1 MKRSLMV
8 CAALLAAVVAAPV
21 AQAEPILTLNP
32 TVITGIPGQTI
43 GWGFT
48 LTADPTYYIS
58 ISSAFVDTES
68 NPAVGFFSSDWISLA
83 GGPAS
88 GVLAPGGSDW
98 VQAYSASLGTGFGQY
113 TVDSN
118 ALPGDSTTGTFLV
131 IYSRYSGDPNS
142 CGSCFVDSQF
152 LSPLF
157 QVDVTATD
165 LSGVPE
171 PGWTAALGVGMI
183 VGVAAW
189 RRARQRRQ

>member
-1 MKRSLMV
+1 MKSLFMNAV
-8 CAALLAAVVAAPV
+8 VLAAATLVSSPV
-21 AQAEPILTLNP
+21 ASADPILTLNP
-32 TVITGIPGQTI
+32 VVISGTPGQTI

-48 LTADPTYYIS
+48 LTPDSLYYIS
-58 ISSAFVDTES
+58 ISSAFIDTES
-68 NPAVGFFSSDWISLA
+68 NPAVGFFTDWISLA
-83 GGPAS
+83 GGPSS

-113 TVDSN
+113 AIDSN

-157 QVDVTATD
+157 QVNVTATD
-165 LSGVPE
+165 VSGVPE
-171 PGWTAALGVGMI
+171 PGWTATLGVGMI
-183 VGVAAW
+183 LGVAAW
-189 RRARQRRQ
+189 RRARQRQK